1 MTTQHIERSHAVAL
15 LNRAKQLVLTQAFLN
30 NANGLLYAQGALS
43 ALQSVTEELGGAFLA
58 HRDALLGGYQ
68 PLAGFEAAWAA
79 LPVDAKHL
87 SLADVREFLTRHGVE
102 LAADP
107 ISNGNVDAVS
117 QLENGVIP
125 AVNLHD
131 EHDAARAYLNH
142 CASVHANSLGKTA
155 IVVEGGAA

>member
-1 MTTQHIERSHAVAL
+1 MTTQHIERSHAVAM
-15 LNRAKQLVLTQAFLN
+15 LNRAKQLVLTQALLN
-30 NANGLLYAQGALS
+30 KPDGLLYAQGALG
-43 ALQSVTEELGGAFLA
+43 ALQAITEEGGGAFVA
-58 HRDALLGGYQ
+58 HRDALLGGYK

-87 SLADVREFLTRHGVE
+87 SLADMREFLTLHGIE

-107 ISNGNVDAVS
+107 ISNGNVDGVS
-117 QLENGVIP
+117 QLENGVIT
-125 AVNLHD
+125 AVDLHD

-142 CASVHANSLGKTA
+142 CAGVHANPLGKTA